1 MIQREKR
8 ALPRRACTKTIGIR
22 SYVVGRVDCTKI
34 APDDFEPK
42 TTPTIAQL
50 LEALHEM
57 ALTWAPIAPEN
68 EDAPTSVTL
77 LQAPLV
83 SFSAND

>member
-22 SYVVGRVDCTKI
+22 SYGVGRVDCTKI
-34 APDDFEPK
+34 APDDFEPR

-50 LEALHEM
+50 LEAARVKHVETVLDS
-57 ALTWAPIAPEN
+57 I
-68 EDAPTSVTL
+68 
-77 LQAPLV
+77 Q
-83 SFSAND
+83 